1 LENLSK
7 NKEFF
12 GSSQRFLVD
21 DDSRINARLQDEQWG
36 QFDDDWIFAIAEVPE
51 EFRTEKRQKNYI
63 LAKQEEREQKIILKS
78 KPYNI
83 HIEPTNICNLR
94 CPLCSTGV
102 EAETRKKSIL
112 TFENFKKL
120 IDNIKDTTL
129 ILSLQ
134 NWGEP
139 TLVQDLPKMIRYAAD
154 AGIFTRMSTNFSI
167 DYTDDYF
174 EEFMKSGLGRL
185 VIDVDGTTQEVYEE
199 YRVQGNLDTVINNT
213 KRAIKLKKEN
223 HLKFPIIQLRM
234 LVTKKNEHQIEDF
247 KKLAKKLCPDEMEL
261 GNIQL
266 NPNTVAEEWLPK
278 NENYVYNTYRGE
290 QVTTPCHWPWS
301 GLVINSDGGVS
312 SCAIV
317 DDQNADFGNIFDN
330 EIMEIWNNE
339 YYQSARTTW
348 SEGKKRAKT
357 TICTI
362 CKNDTH
368 NKRLLRVGNTF
379 SLTLNKNVSFL
390 KKQKDEK
397 TKIKKL

>member
-1 LENLSK
+1 MENLSK

-174 EEFMKSGLGRL
+174 EELMKSGLGRL
-185 VIDVDGTTQEVYEE
+185 VIDVDGTTQEIYKK
-199 YRVQGNLDTVINNT
+199 YRVKGDLDLVINNT
-213 KRAIKLKKEN
+213 MRAVKFKKEN

-247 KKLAKKLCPDEMEL
+247 KKLAKKLSADEMEL

-266 NPNTVAEEWLPK
+266 NPNTVSDEWLPK
-278 NENYVYNTYRGE
+278 NKDYVYDTYLGE
-290 QVTTPCHWPWS
+290 QVTNACHWPWT
-301 GLVINSDGGVS
+301 GFVINSDGGIS
-312 SCAIV
+312 TCAIV
-317 DDQNADFGNIFDN
+317 DDQNADFGNIFESD
-330 EIMEIWNNE
+330 IMEIWNNE

-348 SEGKKRAKT
+348 SKGKKRSKT
-357 TICTI
+357 TICNI

-379 SLTLNKNVSFL
+379 SLTLNKNVSFS
-390 KKQKDEK
+390 K
-397 TKIKKL
+397 